1 MSIISVYLLLF
12 WLQIVAVA
20 IPGGLIAVAIAADAV
35 VLFITGY
42 EKIKITPATKKEI
55 VSWKKKRK
63 KKLNF
68 WNNKNDSKRYPKKE
82 NINQFDKFTNDK
94 REKNDEMGSCEIK
107 KTEKK
112 KRIVEKVFFDEKT
125 TLQFYSNLETPKQTK
140 NKKKKKG
147 IIRHF

>member
-63 KKLNF
+63 KKIKLLEQQ
-68 WNNKNDSKRYPKKE
+68 KRFKKIPKKR
-82 NINQFDKFTNDK
+82 KHK
-94 REKNDEMGSCEIK
+94 P
-107 KTEKK
+107 
-112 KRIVEKVFFDEKT
+112 V
-125 TLQFYSNLETPKQTK
+125 
-140 NKKKKKG
+140 
-147 IIRHF
+147 